1 MSRRVYAVRCGTDTP
16 PVLQEIARSYGCV
29 YMGKGGQ
36 LEPSVGLML
45 DRIAQG
51 ELEVLP
57 PSRVR
62 DT

>member
-57 PSRVR
+57 PSRTQ